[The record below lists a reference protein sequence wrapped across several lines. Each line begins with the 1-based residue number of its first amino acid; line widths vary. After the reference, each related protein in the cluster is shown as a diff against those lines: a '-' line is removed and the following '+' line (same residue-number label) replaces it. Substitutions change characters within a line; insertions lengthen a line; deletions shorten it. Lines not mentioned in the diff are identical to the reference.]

1 MDISFKDKKLAKTC
15 NSERALIRAYG
26 KANAR
31 KIMMRLALLE
41 NAETLSD
48 VPVTPPTRRH
58 ELKGNRTG
66 QYAIDVQQ
74 PYRLIVEPA
83 NRPKQASKKRG
94 ADIGAVTAIKIIA
107 IEDYH

>member
-1 MDISFKDKKLAKTC
+1 LDISFKDSKLAKIC
-15 NSERALIRAYG
+15 NSEKALIRAYG

-31 KIMMRLALLE
+31 KIMRRLALLE
-41 NAETLSD
+41 GAETLSD

-58 ELKGNRTG
+58 ELKGRRRG

-83 NRPKQASKKRG
+83 NSPKQQNKKG
-94 ADIGAVTAIKIIA
+94 GTNIGAVTAIRIIA